1 MYFSCRFQLTVRRQT
16 RFLRHLNGRRRSLEH
31 GHNAASN
38 LLQNRRPTSLQVL
51 PNPVSI
57 PNCSYKQNTGLV
69 EQNGRLSYINNT
81 RHKFITMIDKDI
93 PTVPTDPS
101 PTLDPLVHT
110 PQAMQ
115 FLVSNLRKFFL
126 ERPITT
132 RRAIFN
138 GYLSRYGLGDPDS
151 PRDIWRPILRYA
163 LPYVCYMFKSGPF
176 RDAYVVFGLDPR
188 KEQTWAKYQTAF
200 FSFRQGKARVARG
213 EDGDGQGVWEM
224 RNNHL
229 FTGKDVG
236 TKVVCYSFVDIVDPM
251 VRKVIDES
259 PFREKF
265 HVPAHTRGL
274 RLMSRRMMG
283 GIRRKRYCG

>member
-1 MYFSCRFQLTVRRQT
+1 
-16 RFLRHLNGRRRSLEH
+16 
-31 GHNAASN
+31 
-38 LLQNRRPTSLQVL
+38 
-51 PNPVSI
+51 
-57 PNCSYKQNTGLV
+57 
-69 EQNGRLSYINNT
+69 
-81 RHKFITMIDKDI
+81 MIEKDI
-93 PTVPTDPS
+93 PTIPTNPS
-101 PTLDPLVHT
+101 PTLDPLNQT

-115 FLVSNLRKFFL
+115 LLVSNLRKSFL

-138 GYLSRYGLGDPDS
+138 TYLSNHGLGDSDS
-151 PRDIWRPILRYA
+151 PREHWRPILRYA

-176 RDAYVVFGLDPR
+176 RDANVVFGLDPR

-200 FSFRQGKARVARG
+200 FNFRQGKGRVARG
-213 EDGDGQGVWEM
+213 EDGDGKGVWEM
-224 RNNHL
+224 RENHL

-251 VRKVIDES
+251 IRKVIDES
-259 PFREKF
+259 LLREKF
-265 HVPAHTRGL
+265 HVPPCTRTL